1 MDSESKITARYL
13 RILSYSV
20 LAFTLAFL
28 INNVLTVWVDWP
40 GVKKIFSHYELFG
53 FKQKA
58 LQGSELN
65 YGYLQ
70 IGIYL
75 ICIAGVI
82 LYVFKT
88 YSQTLEHDSE
98 ILSKF
103 SAYLVRSSFW
113 AVFLVGVADF
123 IISFMVV
130 ERLWEAIFSPEVKA
144 FMVKAPERITFIHFP
159 IILGSFIIGYFTKS
173 VGFIWLAVLV
183 VLSEFVI
190 VLSRF
195 IFSYEQAFQ
204 GDLVRFWYAAL
215 YLFASA
221 YALIHE
227 GHVRVDVLYSS
238 FSERKKAW
246 TNTIGSA
253 LLGVPLCL
261 IVIFYGLNGKAS
273 IINGPVVAFEVTQ
286 QGSNGLY
293 LLYLMAVYLA
303 VFAVTMLLQFTSY
316 FMSSSHKLLQDE
328 EEMNI
333 SNVNKANDVSI
344 ENIESSSK

>member
-1 MDSESKITARYL
+1 MSSENSKISLYL
-13 RILSYSV
+13 RIASYSV

-28 INNVLTVWVDWP
+28 INNVLTVWIDWP
-40 GVKKIFSHYELFG
+40 GVKKIFSHYEMFG
-53 FKQKA
+53 FKKKA
-58 LQGSELN
+58 LDGSTLS
-65 YGYLQ
+65 YGFMQ
-70 IGIYL
+70 IGVYL
-75 ICIAGVI
+75 ICIVAVI
-82 LYVFKT
+82 VYVFKT
-88 YSQTLEHDSE
+88 YSQTLERDSE

-144 FMVKAPERITFIHFP
+144 FMVKSPERITFIHFP
-159 IILGSFIIGYFTKS
+159 IILISFVIGYFTKS

-183 VLSEFVI
+183 VVSEFII

-246 TNTIGSA
+246 TNLLGSS
-253 LLGVPLCL
+253 LLGVPLVL
-261 IVIFYGLNGKAS
+261 IVLFLGLNGKAS

-316 FMSSSHKLLQDE
+316 FMGSSYKIL
-328 EEMNI
+328 NG
-333 SNVNKANDVSI
+333 K
-344 ENIESSSK
+344 EN

>member
-1 MDSESKITARYL
+1 MSSQSGMSTFL

-28 INNVLTVWVDWP
+28 INNILTVWSDWP
-40 GVKKIFSHYELFG
+40 GIKKIFSHYEIFG
-53 FKQKA
+53 YKQKS
-58 LQGSELN
+58 LEPSDLN
-65 YGYLQ
+65 YGYIQ
-70 IGIYL
+70 ILIYIVCILSL
-75 ICIAGVI
+75 IF
-82 LYVFKT
+82 YVFKT
-88 YSQTLEHDSE
+88 YSQTLKRDSE

-113 AVFLVGVADF
+113 AVFLVGLADF

-130 ERLWEAIFSPEVKA
+130 ERIWEALFSPEVKA
-144 FMVKAPERITFIHFP
+144 FMVKSPERISYIHFP
-159 IILGSFIIGYFTKS
+159 IILISFVIGYFTKS

-195 IFSYEQAFQ
+195 VFSYEQAFQ

-246 TNTIGSA
+246 TNLIGSA

-261 IVIFYGLNGKAS
+261 IVLFLGLNGKAS

-303 VFAVTMLLQFTSY
+303 VFAVTMLIQFTSY
-316 FMSSSHKLLQDE
+316 FMESSHKILKGTK
-328 EEMNI
+328 
-333 SNVNKANDVSI
+333 S
-344 ENIESSSK
+344 